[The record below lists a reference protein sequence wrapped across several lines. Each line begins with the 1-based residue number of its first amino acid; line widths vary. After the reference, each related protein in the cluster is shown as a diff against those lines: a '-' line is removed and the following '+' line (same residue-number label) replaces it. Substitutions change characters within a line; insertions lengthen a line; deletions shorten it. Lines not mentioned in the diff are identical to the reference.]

1 MGARQQVVGFE
12 GEPVPHPSAAGEPP
26 AGQTRMCEERRAP
39 TTGDFNG
46 MCVRDVWARRHRSLS
61 CKAPL

>member
-12 GEPVPHPSAAGEPP
+12 GEPAPSAAGEPP
-26 AGQTRMCEERRAP
+26 AGQTRMWGALGSRLLEIL
-39 TTGDFNG
+39 
-46 MCVRDVWARRHRSLS
+46 MVCVRGNVWARSRRYLS